1 MFIRELNTS
10 NKMVTVTFDYDE
22 LRCIQNALYQL
33 SKFDDVEKDRNFN
46 NVRAKII
53 ELFALVKHGMIP
65 EFELSWMHKLL
76 CNQQEYP
83 PKKGGEDDGEN
94 T

>member
-22 LRCIQNALYQL
+22 LRCIQNALYQV

-76 CNQQEYP
+76 CNQQDHP
-83 PKKGGEDDGEN
+83 PEKGGEQ
-94 T
+94 

>member
-1 MFIRELNTS
+1 MYIRELNTNS
-10 NKMVTVTFDYDE
+10 KIVTVTIDYDE
-22 LRCIQNALYQL
+22 LRCINNVMYQV
-33 SKFDDVEKDRNFN
+33 SKFDDVEKDKNFN

-65 EFELSWMHKLL
+65 EFELGWVYKLL

-83 PKKGGEDDGEN
+83 TEKGGMQE
-94 T
+94 

>member
-1 MFIRELNTS
+1 MNIRELNTS
-10 NKMVTVTFDYDE
+10 SKMVTVTLDYDE
-22 LRCIQNALYQL
+22 LRCINNAMYQV
-33 SKFDDVEKDRNFN
+33 SKFDDVEKDKNFN

-65 EFELSWMHKLL
+65 EFELQWMYKLL

-83 PKKGGEDDGEN
+83 TEKGGAEE
-94 T
+94 